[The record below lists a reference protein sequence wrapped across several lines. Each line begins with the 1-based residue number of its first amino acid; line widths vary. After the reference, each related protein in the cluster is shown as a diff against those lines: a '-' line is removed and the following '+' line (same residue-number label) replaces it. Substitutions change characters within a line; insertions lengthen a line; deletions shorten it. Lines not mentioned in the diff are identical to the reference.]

1 MSDLTGKVAFI
12 VNAEHAV
19 GQACVA
25 KLRAAGVR
33 ICAAGA
39 GEADLNVSVDPMDSD
54 SWDTVYTKCINELGG
69 LDVLVIPTLGKA
81 SASIES
87 DSLSDFKA
95 THRGMAVPAFLA
107 QNRGVIAMRSTGQG
121 GAIVH
126 VIPAAARAA
135 LDGASAAC
143 TASAGILFAA
153 KSASLECAKAKDG
166 LVVNAILVGQL
177 DGENALPYGADATV
191 IKPAEVADAVLF
203 YATDGAVYMS
213 GMDLPVDGGLLAQ

>member
-1 MSDLTGKVAFI
+1 MTDLNGKVAFI
-12 VNAEHAV
+12 ANAGNAV
-19 GQACVA
+19 GQACRA
-25 KLRAAGVR
+25 KLREAGAR

-39 GEADLNVSVDPMDSD
+39 DEADLSVSIDPMDPD
-54 SWDTVYTKCINELGG
+54 AWDKAYAQCIDELGG
-69 LDVLVIPTLGKA
+69 LDVLVIPTLGKI
-81 SASIES
+81 SNSIDSES
-87 DSLSDFKA
+87 LEDFKE

-107 QNRGVIAMRSTGQG
+107 QNRGVVSMRSAGQG

-143 TASAGILFAA
+143 TASAGILFSA

-166 LVVNAILVGQL
+166 IVVNAILVGQL
-177 DGENALPYGADATV
+177 DGEHALPYGADATV
-191 IKPAEVADAVLF
+191 IKPEEVADAVLF

-213 GMDLPVDGGLLAQ
+213 GMDLPLDGGLLAQ